1 MHGRTVMDAQ
11 VHTLRQ
17 EAETALEGA
26 ADLAALG
33 EWKAQYLGDRGALT
47 GLLRGIGQLPKE
59 ERPAA
64 GQTINAAKR
73 ALEARLAE
81 AGERLAAARL
91 STTLEAERL
100 DVTLPG
106 RPRALGHLHITTQT
120 IRDVVHTFEKMGFAI
135 VEGPEIELDYF
146 NFELLN
152 IPPEHPA
159 RSQHDTFYVAGSEQ
173 LLLRTHT
180 SPNQLRTMQRQG
192 PPIRV
197 VVPGKCY
204 RAEATDATHEAY
216 FYQIEGL
223 AVDRNVTLA
232 DLKGTLAALAR
243 ALFGSER
250 KVRFRCDYFSYV
262 EPGVDLAID
271 CLVCGGPGCR
281 ACKFTG
287 YLEIMGAGMVHPQ
300 VLRNGGIDPAVYSG
314 FAFGMGVERIAMLRH
329 AIDDI
334 RLYYQNDLRF
344 LRQFNS

>member
-1 MHGRTVMDAQ
+1 MDEELEQ
-11 VHTLRQ
+11 LRG
-17 EAETALEGA
+17 EAKAALEGA
-26 ADLAALG
+26 ADLVALAA
-33 EWKAQYLGDRGALT
+33 WKAQYLGEKGALT
-47 GLLRGIGQLPKE
+47 MLLRGIGQRPKE

-64 GQTINAAKR
+64 GQKINALKHELEELLAGASER
-73 ALEARLAE
+73 ARASDRQSA
-81 AGERLAAARL
+81 
-91 STTLEAERL
+91 LEAERL
-100 DVTLPG
+100 DVSLPG
-106 RPRALGHLHITTQT
+106 RPRAVGRLHIATQT
-120 IRDVVHTFEKMGFAI
+120 IRDIVDCFAQMGFSV

-159 RSQHDTFYVAGSEQ
+159 RSQHDTFYLRGSDQ
-173 LLLRTHT
+173 LILRTHT
-180 SPNQLRTMQRQG
+180 SPNQLRTMQRQP

-197 VVPGKCY
+197 IVPGKCA
-204 RAEATDATHEAY
+204 REEATDATHEAY

-223 AVDRNVTLA
+223 AVDKNITLA
-232 DLKGTLAALAR
+232 DLKGTLGALAR
-243 ALFGSER
+243 ALFGQER

-271 CLVCGGPGCR
+271 CLVCGGTGCR

-300 VLRNGGIDPAVYSG
+300 VLRNGGIDPDVYSG

-334 RLYYQNDLRF
+334 RLIYGNDLRF
-344 LRQFNS
+344 LRQF

>member
-1 MHGRTVMDAQ
+1 MDQQ
-11 VHTLRQ
+11 VDDLRA
-17 EAETALEGA
+17 EAEAALDRA
-26 ADLAALG
+26 ADLGALA
-33 EWKAQYLGDRGALT
+33 EWKSQYLGDKGALT

-59 ERPAA
+59 ARPAA
-64 GQTINAAKR
+64 GQRINAAKR
-73 ALEARLAE
+73 ALESRLTE
-81 AGERLAAARL
+81 ATERLRVASIESA
-91 STTLEAERL
+91 LEAERV

-106 RPRALGHLHITTQT
+106 RPHAVGTLHIVTQT
-120 IRDVVHTFEKMGFAI
+120 MRDIVAAFTQMGFAI
-135 VEGPEIELDYF
+135 VEGPEIELDYY

-159 RSQHDTFYVAGSEQ
+159 RSMHDTFYVEGSEQQ

-180 SPNQLRTMQRQG
+180 SPNQLRVMLQQP

-197 VVPGKCY
+197 VVPGKTY

-216 FYQIEGL
+216 FQQVEGL
-223 AVDRNVTLA
+223 AVDRNITLG

-243 ALFGSER
+243 ALFGAER
-250 KVRFRCDYFSYV
+250 RVRFRCDYFPYV

-271 CLVCGGPGCR
+271 CLVCGGAGCR

-287 YLEIMGAGMVHPQ
+287 FLEIMGAGMVHPQ
-300 VLRNGGIDPAVYSG
+300 VLRNGGVDPDEYSG

-334 RLYYQNDLRF
+334 RLYYMNDLRF
-344 LRQFNS
+344 LRQFS

>member
-1 MHGRTVMDAQ
+1 MDQQVDQLQAAAAAALAQ
-11 VHTLRQ
+11 
-17 EAETALEGA
+17 AP
-26 ADLAALG
+26 DLAALA
-33 EWKAQYLGDRGALT
+33 EWKAQYLGDKGALT
-47 GLLRGIGQLPKE
+47 GLLRSIGQLPKE

-81 AGERLAAARL
+81 KTEQLRAA
-91 STTLEAERL
+91 SLENALDAERL

-106 RPRALGHLHITTQT
+106 RPRAVGHLHLITQT
-120 IRDVVHTFEKMGFAI
+120 MRDIVDTFVQMGFAV
-135 VEGPEIELDYF
+135 VEGPDIELDLY

-159 RSQHDTFYVAGSEQ
+159 RSLHDTLYINEQ
-173 LLLRTHT
+173 LVLRTHT
-180 SPNQLRTMQRQG
+180 SPNQIRVMQRQP

-216 FYQIEGL
+216 FHQVEGL
-223 AVDRNVTLA
+223 AVDKHVTLA

-250 KVRFRCDYFSYV
+250 TVRFRCDYFPYV

-271 CLVCGGPGCR
+271 CLVCGGKGCR

-300 VLRNGGIDPAVYSG
+300 VLRNGGIDPDQYSG
-314 FAFGMGVERIAMLRH
+314 FAFGMGPERIAMLRYG
-329 AIDDI
+329 IEDM
-334 RLYYQNDLRF
+334 RLYYTNDLRL
-344 LRQFNS
+344 LRQF

>member
-1 MHGRTVMDAQ
+1 MDTQ
-11 VHTLRQ
+11 VRDLQ
-17 EAETALEGA
+17 SEAE
-26 ADLAALG
+26 AALG
-33 EWKAQYLGDRGALT
+33 QVHDPAALAEWKARYLGDKGALT
-47 GLLRGIGQLPKE
+47 GLLRGIGALPKD

-64 GQTINAAKR
+64 GQAINAAKR

-81 AGERLAAARL
+81 TQAQVQAANQAQ
-91 STTLEAERL
+91 TLDAERL

-106 RPRALGHLHITTQT
+106 RPLPLGRVHVSTQT
-120 IRDVVHTFEKMGFAI
+120 IRDVVAAFTKMGFSV
-135 VEGPEIELDYF
+135 VEGPEIELDYY

-159 RSQHDTFYVAGSEQ
+159 RSQHDTFYLTEQ

-180 SPNQLRTMQRQG
+180 SPNQIRTMQRQP

-223 AVDRNVTLA
+223 AVDKGITLA

-243 ALFGSER
+243 ALFGEHR
-250 KVRFRCDYFSYV
+250 QVRFRCDYFSYV

-271 CLVCGGPGCR
+271 CHICGRKGCR

-287 YLEIMGAGMVHPQ
+287 FLEIMGAGMVHPT
-300 VLRNGGIDPAVYSG
+300 VLRNGGIDPDVYSG
-314 FAFGMGVERIAMLRH
+314 FAFGMGVERISMLRH
-329 AIDDI
+329 DIDDI
-334 RLYYQNDLRF
+334 RLFYTNDLRF
-344 LRQFNS
+344 LRQF